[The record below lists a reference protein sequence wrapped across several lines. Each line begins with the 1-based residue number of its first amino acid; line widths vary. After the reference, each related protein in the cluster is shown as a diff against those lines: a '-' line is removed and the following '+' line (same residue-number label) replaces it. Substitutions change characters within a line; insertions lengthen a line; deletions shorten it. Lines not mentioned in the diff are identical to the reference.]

1 MRDHELREERL
12 KKRFELPPFLKHFAT
27 NLNQLARQDKIPPVF
42 GRDYEMDQVLEILCH
57 RERANSVLLL
67 GEPGVGKTAIAEGLA
82 RRIEFEPE
90 KVPVRLRDCQIVNL
104 QMNTMVAG
112 TMLRGMFED
121 RIQNVIREIKE
132 RPNLILFIDEVHTM
146 IGAGS
151 ALGAPSDAANVF
163 KSVLARGEVR
173 IIGATTLQRV
183 QGVHPGRRGARAPLP
198 HGARRASRR
207 SSETRTIL
215 YNLRPRLERNYSVRI
230 KDEAIETALEM
241 SPRYMRHLQLPDKV
255 IGWLDTAAVKAEIG
269 RRWEVTGADV
279 VNVISKI
286 ARIPEDMVFRE
297 VTDRFRDIEARLAT
311 RVVGQREAIDAVAR
325 RLVLNKGPLKDGFD
339 RPDGVLLF
347 LGPTGVG
354 KTELAKS
361 VAEFL
366 FGDEKKMIRVDMS
379 EYQDGAV
386 AVDKLI
392 GMPRGI
398 VGSERGGVLTNQL
411 KDNPYS
417 VVLLDEVEK
426 ASPSMLNLFLQAF
439 DEGWITDGR
448 GKRVYLSDAIVIMT
462 SNIGSEC
469 FRKLTSPLGFYSK
482 QVGVEQVQGEI
493 TRELER
499 RFSPEFRN
507 RIDEVVI
514 FRPLSKDEVR
524 QITLQQIAKI
534 EKALARSG
542 RTLTVTPEALEQ
554 LVTDGYSLAYGARF
568 LKRVIESRIKL
579 PISQRWTEGQRLHR
593 RRARRPGR
601 DRGHQRGRPLRARG
615 DGVRLRSAARPTSSD
630 VGRQFGTTARVAR
643 ADLVRDVEPLSSVA
657 CSASSAF
664 VALATCVPARR
675 SYRSCSTAIIAAHR
689 VDVVGLRVG
698 AGVEAVVAL
707 DHVRELPG
715 EEPHEVILRAPL
727 QVHDVRAHERGAVI
741 GDRLDRRFELRRLRG
756 EARDDR
762 RHQHAGVDARIAQL
776 ADGAQPLQR
785 MRGARLERAPRVLV
799 DGRHA
804 HVDRA
809 ARARGRAPRAGRR
822 RARPSVPW

>member
-1 MRDHELREERL
+1 MEADVEDFDIPQSKLAESAERVVDRALDEARRRDHALLTNEHVCLAFAQVEWDMFGQVMRDLNLNPHEILQALEEHLRLLPSVSGRDLRVAPSTKLLFKLALLHASRSGRHAIEATDLFSAIFEETQGIPVSIIRRHGIEPETLVTRLATRMRDYELREERL

-27 NLNQLARQDKIPPVF
+27 NLNQLARQDKIPPVY
-42 GRDYEMDQVLEILCH
+42 GRDYEMDQVLEVLCH

-132 RPNLILFIDEVHTM
+132 RPNLILFIDEVHTI

-173 IIGATTLQRV
+173 VIGATTLSEYKEFIQEDE
-183 QGVHPGRRGARAPLP
+183 AL
-198 HGARRASRR
+198 ARRFR
-207 SSETRTIL
+207 SVMVEEPTIDQTRTIL

-230 KDEAIETALEM
+230 KDDAIETALEM

-269 RRWEVTGADV
+269 RRWEVGGGDV
-279 VNVISKI
+279 VSVISKI
-286 ARIPEDMVFRE
+286 AQIPEDMVFRE
-297 VTDRFRDIEARLAT
+297 VSDRFRDIETKLGS
-311 RVVGQREAIDAVAR
+311 RVVGQREAIDAVSR

-411 KDNPYS
+411 KDHPYS

-426 ASPSMLNLFLQAF
+426 ASPSMLNVFLQAF

-469 FRKLTSPLGFYSK
+469 FRKLSNPLGFYSK
-482 QVGVEQVQGEI
+482 AVEVQQVQGEI

-499 RFSPEFRN
+499 RFTPEFRN

-514 FRPLSKDEVR
+514 FRPLSRDEVR
-524 QITLQQIAKI
+524 AIALQQIAKV
-534 EKALARSG
+534 ERSLSRSG
-542 RTLTVTPEALEQ
+542 RSLRVTPEAVEH
-554 LVTDGYSLAYGARF
+554 LVTEGYSLAYGARF
-568 LKRVIESRIKL
+568 LKRVIEGRIKL
-579 PISQRWTEGQRLHR
+579 PISQRWTEG
-593 RRARRPGR
+593 
-601 DRGHQRGRPLRARG
+601 
-615 DGVRLRSAARPTSSD
+615 T
-630 VGRQFGTTARVAR
+630 
-643 ADLVRDVEPLSSVA
+643 
-657 CSASSAF
+657 AF
-664 VALATCVPARR
+664 VA
-675 SYRSCSTAIIAAHR
+675 
-689 VDVVGLRVG
+689 DVC
-698 AGVEAVVAL
+698 
-707 DHVRELPG
+707 
-715 EEPHEVILRAPL
+715 
-727 QVHDVRAHERGAVI
+727 
-741 GDRLDRRFELRRLRG
+741 
-756 EARDDR
+756 
-762 RHQHAGVDARIAQL
+762 
-776 ADGAQPLQR
+776 DG
-785 MRGARLERAPRVLV
+785 RLEIEVSEAGYSAL
-799 DGRHA
+799 
-804 HVDRA
+804 A
-809 ARARGRAPRAGRR
+809 ATA
-822 RARPSVPW
+822 

>member
-1 MRDHELREERL
+1 MEDFDIPQNKLAESAERVVDRALDEARRREHALLTNEHVCLAFAQVEWDMFGQVMRDLSLNPHEILQALEEHLRILPGARGRDLRVAPSTKLLFKLALLHASRSGRHTIEATDLFSAIFEETQGIPVSIIRRHGIEPEALVSRLATRMRDHELREERL

-27 NLNQLARQDKIPPVF
+27 NLNQLARQDRVPPVF
-42 GRDYEMDQVLEILCH
+42 GRDLEMEQVLEILCH

-173 IIGATTLQRV
+173 IIGATTLSEYKEFIQEDE
-183 QGVHPGRRGARAPLP
+183 AL
-198 HGARRASRR
+198 ARRFRPVHVAEPSID
-207 SSETRTIL
+207 ETRHIL
-215 YNLRPRLERNYSVRI
+215 YNLRPRLERNYSVQI

-279 VNVISKI
+279 VGVISKV

-297 VTDRFRDIEARLAT
+297 VTDRFRDIETRLAT
-311 RVVGQREAIDAVAR
+311 RVVGQRKAIDAVAR

-448 GKRVYLSDAIVIMT
+448 GKRVYLSDSIVIMT
-462 SNIGSEC
+462 SNIGSEY
-469 FRKLTSPLGFYSK
+469 FRKLTNPLGFLAR
-482 QVGVEQVQGEI
+482 QVEVEQIQGEI
-493 TRELER
+493 LRELER

-507 RIDEVVI
+507 RIDEVVL
-514 FRPLSKDEVR
+514 FRPLSTDEVR
-524 QITLQQIAKI
+524 RIAIQQIEKI
-534 EKALARSG
+534 ERSLARAG
-542 RTLTVTPEALEQ
+542 RTLRVTPEALEQ
-554 LVTDGYSLAYGARF
+554 LVQDGYSLAYGARF
-568 LKRVIESRIKL
+568 LKRAIEDRIKL
-579 PISQRWTEGQRLHR
+579 PISQRWTEGSEF
-593 RRARRPGR
+593 
-601 DRGHQRGRPLRARG
+601 
-615 DGVRLRSAARPTSSD
+615 V
-630 VGRQFGTTARVAR
+630 
-643 ADLVRDVEPLSSVA
+643 ADLRDSRVTIEVTGAQGPVA
-657 CSASSAF
+657 
-664 VALATCVPARR
+664 ALAA
-675 SYRSCSTAIIAAHR
+675 TA
-689 VDVVGLRVG
+689 
-698 AGVEAVVAL
+698 
-707 DHVRELPG
+707 
-715 EEPHEVILRAPL
+715 
-727 QVHDVRAHERGAVI
+727 
-741 GDRLDRRFELRRLRG
+741 
-756 EARDDR
+756 
-762 RHQHAGVDARIAQL
+762 
-776 ADGAQPLQR
+776 
-785 MRGARLERAPRVLV
+785 
-799 DGRHA
+799 
-804 HVDRA
+804 
-809 ARARGRAPRAGRR
+809 
-822 RARPSVPW
+822 

>member
-1 MRDHELREERL
+1 VGRPARAGRWLTLEAAVEDFDIPQNKMAESAERVVDRAVDEARRRDHALLTNEHVCLAFAQVEWDMFGQVIRDLELNPHEILQALEEHLRLLPSVPGRDLRVAPSTKLLFKLALLHATRSGRHTIESTDLFSAIFEETQGIPVSIIRRHGVEPEALVTRLATRMRDHELHEERL

-42 GRDYEMDQVLEILCH
+42 GRDYEMDQLCEVLCH
-57 RERANSVLLL
+57 RERANSVVLL

-82 RRIEFEPE
+82 RRIEFEPD

-173 IIGATTLQRV
+173 IIGATTLSEYKEFIQEDE
-183 QGVHPGRRGARAPLP
+183 AL
-198 HGARRASRR
+198 ARRFRTVHVAEPSI
-207 SSETRTIL
+207 EQTRHIL
-215 YNLRPRLERNYSVRI
+215 YSLRPRLERNYSVHI
-230 KDEAIETALEM
+230 QDEAIETALEM

-269 RRWEVTGADV
+269 RRWEVTSNDV
-279 VNVISKI
+279 VSVISKI
-286 ARIPEDMVFRE
+286 AQIPEDMVFRE
-297 VTDRFRDIEARLAT
+297 VTDRFRDIEARLGS
-311 RVVGQREAIDAVAR
+311 RVVGQRQAIDAVAR

-411 KDNPYS
+411 KDSPYS

-426 ASPSMLNLFLQAF
+426 ASTNMLNVFLQAF
-439 DEGWITDGR
+439 DEGWMTDGR
-448 GKRVYLSDAIVIMT
+448 GKRVYFSDAIVIMT

-469 FRKLTSPLGFYSK
+469 FRKLSSPLGFFSK
-482 QVGVEQVQGEI
+482 QIGVEQVQGEI
-493 TRELER
+493 ARELER

-507 RIDEVVI
+507 RIDEVVV
-514 FRPLSKDEVR
+514 FRPLLKDEVR
-524 QITLQQIAKI
+524 QIALQQITKI
-534 EKALARSG
+534 ECALAKSG
-542 RTLTVTPEALEQ
+542 RTLKVTPEALEQ

-568 LKRVIESRIKL
+568 LKRAIETRIKL
-579 PISQRWTEGQRLHR
+579 PISQHWADGDEFTANVREGRLEIDVT
-593 RRARRPGR
+593 RAAG
-601 DRGHQRGRPLRARG
+601 
-615 DGVRLRSAARPTSSD
+615 
-630 VGRQFGTTARVAR
+630 QF
-643 ADLVRDVEPLSSVA
+643 
-657 CSASSAF
+657 
-664 VALATCVPARR
+664 ALAA
-675 SYRSCSTAIIAAHR
+675 TA
-689 VDVVGLRVG
+689 
-698 AGVEAVVAL
+698 
-707 DHVRELPG
+707 
-715 EEPHEVILRAPL
+715 
-727 QVHDVRAHERGAVI
+727 
-741 GDRLDRRFELRRLRG
+741 
-756 EARDDR
+756 
-762 RHQHAGVDARIAQL
+762 
-776 ADGAQPLQR
+776 
-785 MRGARLERAPRVLV
+785 
-799 DGRHA
+799 
-804 HVDRA
+804 
-809 ARARGRAPRAGRR
+809 
-822 RARPSVPW
+822 

>member
-1 MRDHELREERL
+1 MEDFDIPQNKLADSAERVVDRALDEARRRDHALLTNEHVCMAFAQVEWDMFGQVMRDLNLNPHEILQALEEHLRLLPSVTGRELRVAPSTKLLFKLALLNASRSGRHTVEATDLFSAIFEETQGIPVSIIRRHGIEPDAIVSRLASRMRDYELREERL

-27 NLNQLARQDKIPPVF
+27 NLNQLARQDRIPPVY
-42 GRDYEMDQVLEILCH
+42 GRDAEMNQVLEVLCH

-82 RRIEFEPE
+82 RRIEFEPDR
-90 KVPVRLRDCQIVNL
+90 VPVRLRDCQIVNL

-132 RPNLILFIDEVHTM
+132 RPSLILFIDEVHTM

-173 IIGATTLQRV
+173 IIGATTLSEYKEFIQEDE
-183 QGVHPGRRGARAPLP
+183 AL
-198 HGARRASRR
+198 ARRFRTVQVD
-207 SSETRTIL
+207 EPTIEQTRTIL

-230 KDEAIETALEM
+230 QDDAIDTALEM
-241 SPRYMRHLQLPDKV
+241 SSRYMRHLQLPDKV
-255 IGWLDTAAVKAEIG
+255 IGWLDTAAVRAEIG
-269 RRWEVTGADV
+269 RRWEVTGSDV
-279 VNVISKI
+279 VNVISKV

-297 VTDRFRDIEARLAT
+297 VTNRFRDIEDRLGQ
-311 RVVGQREAIDAVAR
+311 RVVGQRDAINAVCR
-325 RLVLNKGPLKDGFD
+325 RLVLNKGPLKDGYD

-462 SNIGSEC
+462 SNIGSEF
-469 FRKLTSPLGFYSK
+469 FRKLTNPLGFLSK
-482 QVGVEQVQGEI
+482 QVGVDQIRGEI
-493 TRELER
+493 LREVER
-499 RFSPEFRN
+499 RFTPEFRN
-507 RIDEVVI
+507 RIDEVVL
-514 FRPLSKDEVR
+514 FQPLTRDEVR
-524 QITLQQIAKI
+524 KIAQHQVQKI
-534 EKALARSG
+534 QRALTKSRRA
-542 RTLTVTPEALEQ
+542 LTVTPEALEQ
-554 LVTDGYSLAYGARF
+554 LVHDGYSLPYGARF
-568 LKRVIESRIKL
+568 LKRTIEERVKL
-579 PISQRWTEGQRLHR
+579 PISQHWT
-593 RRARRPGR
+593 
-601 DRGHQRGRPLRARG
+601 DG
-615 DGVRLRSAARPTSSD
+615 DS
-630 VGRQFGTTARVAR
+630 FTA
-643 ADLVRDVEPLSSVA
+643 LVRDAQIVVEV
-657 CSASSAF
+657 
-664 VALATCVPARR
+664 
-675 SYRSCSTAIIAAHR
+675 STADTPYASLAAT
-689 VDVVGLRVG
+689 
-698 AGVEAVVAL
+698 A
-707 DHVRELPG
+707 
-715 EEPHEVILRAPL
+715 
-727 QVHDVRAHERGAVI
+727 
-741 GDRLDRRFELRRLRG
+741 
-756 EARDDR
+756 
-762 RHQHAGVDARIAQL
+762 
-776 ADGAQPLQR
+776 
-785 MRGARLERAPRVLV
+785 
-799 DGRHA
+799 
-804 HVDRA
+804 
-809 ARARGRAPRAGRR
+809 
-822 RARPSVPW
+822 